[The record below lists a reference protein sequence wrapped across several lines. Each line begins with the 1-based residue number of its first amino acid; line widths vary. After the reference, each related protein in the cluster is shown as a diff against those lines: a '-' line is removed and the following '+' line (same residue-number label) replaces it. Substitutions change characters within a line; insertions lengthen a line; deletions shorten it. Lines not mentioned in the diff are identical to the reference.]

1 MRFNLNTRQTLITTI
16 VMMATTFF
24 ACNSVEHKDI
34 SEDIP
39 KANVVEAKKDVKAS
53 QSEEIVA
60 YYMLPSALQIAH
72 IYRKSGLKYYPG
84 LTSATSNADKYA
96 TETSKLQNL
105 GVYSAD
111 LCYVALNKQTQEQ
124 LHYLKA
130 MMDMSSDLGFSSI
143 FSSGAFVDRFERNI
157 TNEDSMM
164 IILSE
169 LQERLDY
176 YLEDAEMSDKST
188 IIFSGA
194 WIESIHLSLSG
205 FRMEGD
211 ESGASVR
218 IHEQMNILSSL
229 IAKLEKVWEPN
240 QEIISLIGDLKS
252 LRTTIE
258 NFDFMKDVDKK
269 KHVLIKNVS
278 LSKEELDQLAE
289 KVKEIRTRI
298 ING

>member
-1 MRFNLNTRQTLITTI
+1 M
-16 VMMATTFF
+16 
-24 ACNSVEHKDI
+24 
-34 SEDIP
+34 
-39 KANVVEAKKDVKAS
+39 
-53 QSEEIVA
+53 
-60 YYMLPSALQIAH
+60 
-72 IYRKSGLKYYPG
+72 
-84 LTSATSNADKYA
+84 
-96 TETSKLQNL
+96 
-105 GVYSAD
+105 
-111 LCYVALNKQTQEQ
+111 ALNKQTQEQ